1 MALRRRNKISASFSM
16 SSMTDIVFLLL
27 IFFMVTSTL
36 IHPNA
41 LKLVIPKKSTVTKS
55 EIKFVNVRVTSSGK
69 FYVNGKR
76 ISKANIET
84 RLTQI
89 LSGNEKAI
97 IKMRTDKNART
108 GDVAM
113 VLDIAE
119 TLGNKV
125 VLDIR

>member
-41 LKLVIPKKSTVTKS
+41 LKLVIPKKSTVNKS
-55 EIKFVNVRVTSSGK
+55 EIKFVNVRVTSSGN
-69 FYVNGKR
+69 FYLNNKK
-76 ISKANIET
+76 ISRNNIET
-84 RLTQI
+84 ALVRI
-89 LSGNEKAI
+89 LSGNKKAI
-97 IKMRTDKNART
+97 IKMRTDRNAKT

-113 VLDIAE
+113 ILDIAE

>member
-1 MALRRRNKISASFSM
+1 MALRRRSKISASFSM

-27 IFFMVTSTL
+27 IIFMITSTL
-36 IHPNA
+36 VHPNA
-41 LKLVIPKKSTVTKS
+41 LKLVIPKKSKVIKS

-69 FYVNGKR
+69 FYINNRK
-76 ISKANIET
+76 ISKANVET
-84 RLTQI
+84 QLTQI

-97 IKMRTDKNART
+97 IKMRTDRNAKT

-113 VLDIAE
+113 ILDIAE

>member
-1 MALRRRNKISASFSM
+1 M

-27 IFFMVTSTL
+27 IFFMITSTL
-36 IHPNA
+36 VHPNA
-41 LKLVIPKKSTVTKS
+41 LKLIIPKKSKVTKS
-55 EIKFVNVRVTSSGK
+55 EIKFVNVRVTSSGS
-69 FYVNGKR
+69 FYVNGRK
-76 ISKANIET
+76 ISKSNVET
-84 RLTQI
+84 RLVQI

-97 IKMRTDKNART
+97 IKMRTDKNAKT

>member
-27 IFFMVTSTL
+27 IFFMITSTL
-36 IHPNA
+36 VHPNA
-41 LKLVIPKKSTVTKS
+41 LKLVIPKKSTTKKS
-55 EIKFVNVRVTSSGK
+55 EIKFVNVRVTTAGS
-69 FYVNGKR
+69 FYINGRKIR
-76 ISKANIET
+76 KSNVET
-84 RLTQI
+84 RLVQI
-89 LSGNEKAI
+89 LSGNPKAI
-97 IKMRTDKNART
+97 IKMRTDKNAKT

>member
-1 MALRRRNKISASFSM
+1 MALRRRSKISASFSM

-27 IFFMVTSTL
+27 IFFMITSTL
-36 IHPNA
+36 VHPNA
-41 LKLVIPKKSTVTKS
+41 LKLVIPKKSKVTKS

-69 FYVNGKR
+69 FYINNRK
-76 ISKANIET
+76 ISKANVET
-84 RLTQI
+84 QLTQI

-97 IKMRTDKNART
+97 IKMRTDRNAKT

-113 VLDIAE
+113 ILDIAE